1 MHTPVLLQ
9 EVIDGLDI
17 RQGGRYIDA
26 TVGEG
31 GHTRAMLGKGA
42 FVLGIDQDAAQI
54 EKLKTS
60 ISSDKFMAVC
70 ANFSSIEEV
79 AKKQGFDKADG
90 ILFDLGISWRQLSEA
105 GKGLSY
111 KALDEELDMRLST
124 ECEQSAADIVNTFS
138 EDELYSVFAKNSE
151 EIRSQDIART
161 IVEERKYHKIKKVKD
176 LLRSID
182 KALGAASEWSYGRI
196 FQALRIEV
204 NDEFGSLEKG
214 LEQAVRLI
222 SPEGRIAVIT
232 FHSVEDRMVKR
243 FIREGHYRQI
253 SKKAIAGDRTLSFER
268 SAKLR
273 VFGI

>member
-222 SPEGRIAVIT
+222 GPEGRIAVIT

-253 SKKAIAGDRTLSFER
+253 SKKAIAGDRALSFER

>member
-151 EIRSQDIART
+151 EIRSRDIART

-222 SPEGRIAVIT
+222 GPEGRIAVIT

-253 SKKAIAGDRTLSFER
+253 SKKAIAGDRALSFER

>member
-9 EVIDGLDI
+9 EVIDGLNI

-31 GHTRAMLGKGA
+31 GHTKAMLEKGA
-42 FVLGIDQDAAQI
+42 VVLGIDQDATQI
-54 EKLKTS
+54 DKLKTA
-60 ISSDKFMAVC
+60 IVSDKFSAVC
-70 ANFSSIEEV
+70 ANFAAIEEA
-79 AKKQGFDKADG
+79 AKSRGFENVDG

-111 KALDEELDMRLST
+111 KALDEELDMRLSDS
-124 ECEQSAADIVNTFS
+124 CELSAADIVNTFS
-138 EDELYSVFAKNSE
+138 EDNLYGMLAKNSE
-151 EIRSQDIART
+151 EIHSRDIAKT

-182 KALGAASEWSYGRI
+182 KALGEGSESSYGRV

-204 NDEFGSLEKG
+204 NDEFGNLEKG
-214 LEQAVRLI
+214 LRQAVRLV
-222 SPEGRIAVIT
+222 SKEGRIAVIT

-243 FIREGHYRQI
+243 FVREGHYRQI
-253 SKKAIAGDRTLSFER
+253 SKKAIAGDRSLSFER

-273 VFGI
+273 IFGI

>member
-151 EIRSQDIART
+151 EIRSRDIART

-253 SKKAIAGDRTLSFER
+253 SKKAIAGDRALSFER